1 MRATF
6 AVANAF
12 LALALLA
19 GRALAIN
26 IVIGGAIGNITADSY
41 LTTNDTRLNDVCEG
55 MCKPGVDAIDACDN
69 DDNCLCN
76 ADTVS
81 KVTACQ
87 QCYFTWLIEDNRK
100 YPNALNGQTDAQT
113 AYVTACN
120 ASDAHVVVP
129 ATSVALTLPES
140 WDGPVAQHLSTGAT
154 VVYFISVLTIGVGL
168 ISIICTM

>member
-12 LALALLA
+12 FAIALLA
-19 GRALAIN
+19 GRAFALEIA
-26 IVIGGAIGNITADSY
+26 VGKDIGNITADSY
-41 LTTNDTRLNDVCEG
+41 LTTTDTRLNDVCED
-55 MCKPGVDAIDACDN
+55 MCKPGVDAIAACNN
-69 DDNCLCN
+69 DDTCLCD

-81 KVTACQ
+81 KATACQ
-87 QCYFTWLIEDNRK
+87 QCYFTWLIADNRK

-113 AYVTACN
+113 AYVNACN
-120 ASDAHVVVP
+120 ASKITVP
-129 ATSVALTLPES
+129 ATSVALVLPDS

-154 VVYFISVLTIGVGL
+154 VVYFISVLSIGIGL